1 MQDDPLDYYE
11 VLQVSPNADQEMIQ
25 RVYRLL
31 AQRLHP
37 DNQETGNAEKFRQ
50 LTDAYGVLSNPED
63 RARYDVTYHQHR
75 QVRWRLAASAPA
87 ADTDYD
93 AERHTRLVV
102 LEILYT
108 RRRMEPS
115 DPGMS
120 NSELSEL
127 VGKPRE
133 HLEFTFWYL
142 NQRKLVT
149 RNDQSDLT
157 ITADGVDYLEQ
168 GQAQG
173 AGQRRLS
180 EANA

>member
-1 MQDDPLDYYE
+1 MQDDPHDYYE
-11 VLQVSPNADQEMIQ
+11 VLQISPNADPDMIQ

-37 DNQETGNAEKFRQ
+37 DNQDTGDPEKFRV
-50 LTDAYGVLSNPED
+50 LTAAYSVLSHPEE
-63 RARYDVTYHQHR
+63 RARYDVSYHQHR
-75 QVRWRLAASAPA
+75 QTRWRLAASGPA
-87 ADTDYD
+87 GDNDFD
-93 AERHTRLVV
+93 VERHTRLIV
-102 LEILYT
+102 LEILYS

-120 NSELSEL
+120 NAELAEL

-142 NQRKLVT
+142 TQRKFVT

-157 ITADGVDYLEQ
+157 ITADGVDHLEQ
-168 GQAQG
+168 GHAQST
-173 AGQRRLS
+173 QRRLT
-180 EANA
+180 ETTA